1 MSKAWDEIAS
11 EIVQEVVKARGQ
23 AISGANGQAVEIL
36 MKKYLSDEAIT
47 QLLKTVAKAMEEAYN
62 PQ

>member
-23 AISGANGQAVEIL
+23 AISGVNGPAVETL
-36 MKKYLSDEAIT
+36 MKKYLSDEAIA